1 MGKGYIVCVDDQPAI
16 LDSLLT
22 QLERAVGDRCEIE
35 TTESADEALELLEYL
50 RRHGEIIEMLIS
62 DEIMPGIKGAQL
74 LQIVNTRFPGVM
86 KVMLTGQ
93 AGLDSVAYA
102 INNANLDKYFTKP
115 WEYRDLK
122 LSVQN
127 LLEKNALRRKNQRL
141 TQELQEKYDEL
152 EQTYL
157 NLSSAHKQLKET
169 QQQLIHAEKLSLIG
183 QLSSGIAHEVKN
195 QLNMIGFAELIQ
207 DAYPADE
214 KIQKYTSCITKAGN
228 AIYNLVDEM
237 RRFAK
242 KEQRSYEMQA
252 ASVTETLERLL
263 HFVRFDTL
271 LCTRTLTTDFQE
283 TPLALLNEDKFTQV
297 MINLIRNAAHATQE
311 GEGEIS
317 LRVTS
322 HDEQIQVDVS
332 DNGIGIPEEMRE
344 HIWEPFFTTK
354 GDEGTGLGLDICK
367 RIIEEH
373 HGTISC
379 ESQLDLGSTF
389 TILLPHVNERDA

>member
-16 LDSLLT
+16 LDSLLA

-35 TTESADEALELLEYL
+35 IAESADEALELLESL

-228 AIYNLVDEM
+228 SIYNLVDEM

-252 ASVTETLERLL
+252 ASVTEMLERLL

-271 LCTRTLTTDFQE
+271 LHTRTLTTDFQE

>member
-1 MGKGYIVCVDDQPAI
+1 MGKGYIVCVDDQPTI
-16 LDSLLT
+16 LDALLT

-35 TTESADEALELLEYL
+35 IAESADEALELLEYL

-62 DEIMPGIKGAQL
+62 DEIMPGIKGSQL

-271 LCTRTLTTDFQE
+271 LRTCTLTTDFQE

-322 HDEQIQVDVS
+322 HDEQIQVEVS

-389 TILLPHVNERDA
+389 TVLLPHVNERDA